1 MRRDTPIMPLETA
14 MELLGVAAAAS
25 EAEIRAAYLEQVRR
39 HPPDRDPERFE
50 QIRDAYNCLRDPTA
64 RARLVLEGPDPSA
77 PLASILQK
85 AEPRRC
91 FVGSQLWMGVL
102 VEKRP

>member
-25 EAEIRAAYLEQVRR
+25 EA
-39 HPPDRDPERFE
+39 PDRDPERFE